1 MGAGTAPITIT
12 GLPKAGSREKL
23 PSRGWVY
30 NGLLWS
36 GLVCVFLQ
44 KLEDKYCVSA
54 SSPQNFVLEG
64 VFGWRQKELEH
75 LNFDVDFVSRWVNAL
90 LVHFTGV

>member
-1 MGAGTAPITIT
+1 MGAGTAPITIM
-12 GLPKAGSREKL
+12 GLPEPGSQGRNYLQEAGATT
-23 PSRGWVY
+23 GCFGV
-30 NGLLWS
+30 G
-36 GLVCVFLQ
+36 CVFLQ

-54 SSPQNFVLEG
+54 SSPQNFILEG